1 MPSELETRVMRR
13 ISFRIVPFIMLL
25 YFIAFIDRVNIGFA
39 ALTMNKDLGFS
50 PAVFGLGA
58 GIFFVGYFLFEVPSN
73 LILNKVGAR
82 LWIARVMITWGI
94 ISALFAFIQGETSF
108 LILRF
113 LLGVAEAGFFPGII
127 LYLSFWFPARYRA
140 GVVSLFMAAAPISVV
155 LGSPLSSA
163 LLEMDG
169 LLGLRGWQW
178 MFIME
183 AIPAF
188 LLGFVVLGYMTDK
201 PEKATWLKDDERE
214 WLVNEM
220 AAEHA
225 AKAATASHSIWRG
238 LADLRVLALS
248 LIYFGTSAGLYTLG
262 IWAPQ
267 IIKEFGLS
275 SLQVGFLNAVPPT
288 VAVDRNGALGTPF
301 GQDQRTHLAR
311 RCGLHRRSC
320 GTCTRRIR
328 RVMGIGCCRA
338 HARKYRHQ
346 LGEATALGH
355 ADHVP
360 YQAPRPPP
368 ASQRS
373 TRLAILAALSGLR
386 SLAGSRIRPAASWVG
401 SISYPVC
408 WSSRQFL
415 RCFSRVRNACRQ
427 RALSRTSIT
436 KHSVRPDEASQQPS
450 VEGGQIQQKFIK
462 HKEQQMRTHRIAAM
476 GGDGIGPEVV
486 AAGVAGSQSLRR
498 ARWSVQAGI
507 SGFRLGLG
515 LLQEARRHD
524 AGRRRRSAAQ
534 IRRHPVRLRRRS
546 RHPGPHH
553 VVGSASGDL
562 PAA

>member
-94 ISALFAFIQGETSF
+94 VSALFAFIQGETSF

-178 MFIME
+178 MFILE

-225 AKAATASHSIWRG
+225 AKAGTASHSIWRG

-288 VAVDRNGALGTPF
+288 VAVVAMVLWARHSDKTNERTWHVVGACIAAAVGLALAGSAGSWVSVVAALTLVNIGISWRSLRF
-301 GQDQRTHLAR
+301 GQCRPCSCQAQRR
-311 RCGLHRRSC
+311 
-320 GTCTRRIR
+320 
-328 RVMGIGCCRA
+328 
-338 HARKYRHQ
+338 
-346 LGEATALGH
+346 
-355 ADHVP
+355 
-360 YQAPRPPP
+360 PP

-373 TRLAILAALSGLR
+373 TRLAILAALPGLR
-386 SLAGSRIRPAASWVG
+386 SLAGSRIRPVASWVDCT
-401 SISYPVC
+401 SYRVC
-408 WSSRQFL
+408 WCSRQFS
-415 RCFSRVRNACRQ
+415 RCFSRVRNGCQQ
-427 RALSRTSIT
+427 RALS
-436 KHSVRPDEASQQPS
+436 
-450 VEGGQIQQKFIK
+450 
-462 HKEQQMRTHRIAAM
+462 
-476 GGDGIGPEVV
+476 
-486 AAGVAGSQSLRR
+486 
-498 ARWSVQAGI
+498 
-507 SGFRLGLG
+507 
-515 LLQEARRHD
+515 
-524 AGRRRRSAAQ
+524 
-534 IRRHPVRLRRRS
+534 
-546 RHPGPHH
+546 PHFDH
-553 VVGSASGDL
+553 
-562 PAA
+562 